1 MSDLQNPIV
10 SIDDP
15 QAIPYALAALASDEL
30 IVFPTDT
37 LYGLAG
43 RINETSLQKIYSAK
57 QRPDE
62 KAIPVLVGDQQQLY
76 QLASKIEPQVM
87 ALMQV
92 FWPGPLTLVVP
103 KKAGLPPSLS
113 PYPGLA
119 LRMPDHHL
127 ALTLLQQTGP
137 LAVTSANI
145 SGGQNPITAEDVY
158 AQLKGRVDLI
168 LDGGKLPGGKASTV
182 VDCQSDA
189 PILLREGPI
198 PFEDILNVWGKA

>member
-15 QAIPYALAALASDEL
+15 QAISLALAALSANEL

-43 RINETSLQKIYSAK
+43 RINESVLQKIYAAK

-62 KAIPVLVGDQQQLY
+62 KAIPVLVGDLQQLD
-76 QLASKIEPQVM
+76 QLASTIEPKVM
-87 ALMQV
+87 ALMQF

-103 KKAGLPPSLS
+103 KKVGLPPSLS

-119 LRMPDHHL
+119 VRMPDNHFVL
-127 ALTLLQQTGP
+127 SLLQQTGP

-168 LDGGKLPGGKASTV
+168 LDGGKLLGGKASTIIN
-182 VDCQSDA
+182 CQSDA
-189 PILLREGPI
+189 ATLLREGPI

>member
-15 QAIPYALAALASDEL
+15 QAISLALAALSANEL

-43 RINETSLQKIYSAK
+43 RINESVLQKIYAAK

-62 KAIPVLVGDQQQLY
+62 KAIPVLVGDLQQLD
-76 QLASKIEPQVM
+76 QLASTIEPKVM

-103 KKAGLPPSLS
+103 KKVGLPPSLS

-119 LRMPDHHL
+119 LRMPDHHF
-127 ALTLLQQTGP
+127 ALSLLQQTGP

-145 SGGQNPITAEDVY
+145 SGGQNPTTADDVY

-168 LDGGKLPGGKASTV
+168 LDGGQLLRGKASTII
-182 VDCQSDA
+182 DCQSVA
-189 PILLREGPI
+189 PTLLREGPI